1 MLFFCTTRASEAFLQ
16 QYPGIAHRGR
26 RAPPAVI
33 TGVEQ
38 SVNFSCFRVNWRD
51 AK

>member
-1 MLFFCTTRASEAFLQ
+1 MLFFRTTRASEAFLQ

-26 RAPPAVI
+26 RAMPALI
-33 TGVEQ
+33 AGVEQ
-38 SVNFSCFRVNWRD
+38 IVNFSCFRVNWRH